1 MTTQAGPRTAAE
13 AADGQR
19 IVPGPRGVPLLG
31 NMPEFGKD
39 PLAFFERLRE
49 RGDFVSWQFGPSP
62 ALFIAHPDTIGELL
76 TEIERTF
83 DQPDLGIAFRTL
95 LGNGVVVAK
104 GADWRRKRS
113 LVQPSVRPKQVRSYA
128 ATMAECAVALADRW
142 SDGQRVDVKKE
153 MAALTQLIAVRT
165 IFGVDT
171 AADAEVIGRA
181 MDVAQKE
188 IGAEFSGIGALL
200 PDWVPTP
207 GRARIKK
214 AAAVIDAEVGRVV
227 ARHRDGDTERPDL
240 LSRLLAAQDETGAHL
255 SDEEIRDETVTLYI
269 GGHET
274 TSSTLVWAWHLL
286 SRNPRVRA
294 ALAEEL
300 DRVLGDREPG
310 FEDYAQ
316 LTYTQAVVKETL
328 RLYPTIWL
336 LTGIAKE
343 GAVLGG
349 RPVPPGTRVWSSQ
362 WATHRDARWFGDPEE
377 FRPERWGTAVPGTS
391 GEDGAADGESAEG
404 KGAEEIPEYAWF
416 PFGGGPRVCLG
427 TRFAMVEAVLVLAVL
442 ARRFHL
448 DLDPGEIRPV
458 PSLTLQP
465 DRDVLATVRAR
476 PGRPVGEDADPGPDG
491 SGEATTAGGTGAV
504 GETLAA
510 DDSATADETTA
521 G

>member
-1 MTTQAGPRTAAE
+1 MTTHTGPDAGTRDGERPTGTPARGPAAFVE
-13 AADGQR
+13 
-19 IVPGPRGVPLLG
+19 GPRGVPLLG
-31 NMPEFGKD
+31 NLPAFGKD
-39 PLAFFERLRE
+39 PLAFFEQLRD
-49 RGDFVSWQFGPSP
+49 RGDFVRWRFGRSR
-62 ALFIAHPDTIGELL
+62 ALFIAHPDNIGELL
-76 TEIERTF
+76 TEVERTF

-128 ATMAECAVALADRW
+128 ATMAECAVGLADRW
-142 SDGQRVDVKKE
+142 TDGQRIDIKKE

-171 AADAEVIGRA
+171 AADAESIGRA

-200 PDWVPTP
+200 PDWIPTP
-207 GRARIKK
+207 GRARIKR
-214 AAAVIDAEVGRVV
+214 ATAVIDAEVSRIVS
-227 ARHRDGDTERPDL
+227 RHRDGDTERPDL
-240 LSRLLAAQDETGAHL
+240 LSRLLAARDETGTRL
-255 SDEEIRDETVTLYI
+255 SDREIRDETVTLYI

-286 SRNPRVRA
+286 SRNPRVRD
-294 ALAEEL
+294 ALTEEL
-300 DRVLGDREPG
+300 DRVLADHEPG
-310 FEDYAQ
+310 YDDYAS

-336 LTGIAKE
+336 ITGLAKE
-343 GAVLGG
+343 GATIGG
-349 RPVPPGTRVWSSQ
+349 TPVPAGTRVWSSQ
-362 WATHRDARWFGDPEE
+362 WATHRDPRWYGDPEA
-377 FRPERWGTAVPGTS
+377 FRPERWLT
-391 GEDGAADGESAEG
+391 GEQEGRKGDEPAEGAAG
-404 KGAEEIPEYAWF
+404 EIPEYAWF

-427 TRFAMVEAVLVLAVL
+427 TRFALVEAVLVLAVL

-448 DLDPGEIRPV
+448 DVTADGIRPV

-476 PGRPVGEDADPGPDG
+476 
-491 SGEATTAGGTGAV
+491 
-504 GETLAA
+504 
-510 DDSATADETTA
+510 DSRD
-521 G
+521 

>member
-1 MTTQAGPRTAAE
+1 MTTQAGPAAAE
-13 AADGQR
+13 RATDGQK

-31 NMPEFGKD
+31 NLPEFGKD

-49 RGDFVSWQFGPSP
+49 RGDFVSWRFGRGR
-62 ALFIAHPDTIGELL
+62 ALFIAHPETIGELL
-76 TEIERTF
+76 TEVERTF

-171 AADAEVIGRA
+171 AADADAIGRA
-181 MDVAQKE
+181 MDIAQKE

-207 GRARIKK
+207 GRARIKR
-214 AAAVIDAEVGRVV
+214 ATAVIDAEVSRVV
-227 ARHRDGDTERPDL
+227 ARHRDGDTDRPDL
-240 LSRLLAAQDETGAHL
+240 LSRLLAARDETGAHL
-255 SDEEIRDETVTLYI
+255 SDQEIRDETVTLYI

-286 SRNPRVRA
+286 SHNPRVGA
-294 ALAEEL
+294 ALTEEL
-300 DRVLGDREPG
+300 DRVLGDEPG
-310 FEDYAQ
+310 FDDYAR

-336 LTGIAKE
+336 LTGIARE

-349 RPVPPGTRVWSSQ
+349 MPIPSGTRVWSSQ
-362 WATHRDARWFGDPEE
+362 WATHRDARWFTDPEE
-377 FRPERWGTAVPGTS
+377 FRPERWGATGGEVP
-391 GEDGAADGESAEG
+391 
-404 KGAEEIPEYAWF
+404 EEIPEYAWF

-442 ARRFHL
+442 ARRFRL
-448 DLDPGEIRPV
+448 ELDPGEIRPV

-465 DRDVLATVRAR
+465 DREVFATVRAR
-476 PGRPVGEDADPGPDG
+476 ADRPTRNAR
-491 SGEATTAGGTGAV
+491 
-504 GETLAA
+504 
-510 DDSATADETTA
+510 
-521 G
+521 

>member
-1 MTTQAGPRTAAE
+1 MTTQAGPAAVEETAG
-13 AADGQR
+13 GQK

-31 NMPEFGKD
+31 NLPEFGKD
-39 PLAFFERLRE
+39 PLAFFERLRA
-49 RGDFVSWQFGPSP
+49 RGDFVSWRFGRGD
-62 ALFIAHPDTIGELL
+62 ALFIAHPETIGELL
-76 TEIERTF
+76 TEVERTF

-95 LGNGVVVAK
+95 LGDGVVVAK

-128 ATMAECAVALADRW
+128 ATMAECAIALADRW
-142 SDGQRVDVKKE
+142 SDGQRVDIKKE

-171 AADAEVIGRA
+171 AADAEAIGRA

-207 GRARIKK
+207 GRARIKR
-214 AAAVIDAEVGRVV
+214 ATAVIDAEVSRVV

-240 LSRLLAAQDETGAHL
+240 LSRLLAAQDETRARL
-255 SDEEIRDETVTLYI
+255 SDREIRDETVTLYI

-286 SRNPRVRA
+286 SHNPRVRET
-294 ALAEEL
+294 LTEEL
-300 DRVLGDREPG
+300 DRVLGDHEPG
-310 FEDYAQ
+310 FDDYAR

-343 GAVLGG
+343 GATLGG
-349 RPVPPGTRVWSSQ
+349 MPIAPGTRVWSSQ
-362 WATHRDARWFGDPEE
+362 WATHRDGRWYTDPEE
-377 FRPERWGTAVPGTS
+377 FRPERWGAVE
-391 GEDGAADGESAEG
+391 GEP
-404 KGAEEIPEYAWF
+404 AEEIPEYAWF

-442 ARRFHL
+442 ARRFRL

-465 DRDVLATVRAR
+465 DREVLATVRAR
-476 PGRPVGEDADPGPDG
+476 GAGEDG
-491 SGEATTAGGTGAV
+491 SAPAV
-504 GETLAA
+504 
-510 DDSATADETTA
+510 
-521 G
+521 

>member
-1 MTTQAGPRTAAE
+1 MTVVGGAAAYGA
-13 AADGQR
+13 AADGTTDGQK

-31 NMPEFGKD
+31 NLPEFGKD
-39 PLAFFERLRE
+39 PLAFFERLRA
-49 RGDFVSWQFGPSP
+49 RGDFVSWRFGRGR

-76 TEIERTF
+76 TEVERTF

-95 LGNGVVVAK
+95 LGHGVVVAK

-171 AADAEVIGRA
+171 AADAEAIGRA

-188 IGAEFSGIGALL
+188 IGAEFSGLGALL

-207 GRARIKK
+207 GRARVKR
-214 AAAVIDAEVGRVV
+214 ATAVIDAEVSRIV

-255 SDEEIRDETVTLYI
+255 SDREIRDETVTLYI

-286 SRNPRVRA
+286 SHNPRVRT
-294 ALAEEL
+294 ALTEEL
-300 DRVLGDREPG
+300 DRVLGDHEPG
-310 FEDYAQ
+310 FDDYAR
-316 LTYTQAVVKETL
+316 LTYTQAIVKETL

-343 GAVLGG
+343 GAVLGAT
-349 RPVPPGTRVWSSQ
+349 PIPPGTRVWSSQ
-362 WATHRDARWFGDPEE
+362 WATHRDARWFTDPEE
-377 FRPERWGTAVPGTS
+377 FRPERWGTTE
-391 GEDGAADGESAEG
+391 GEP
-404 KGAEEIPEYAWF
+404 AEEIPEYAWF

-442 ARRFHL
+442 ARRFRL

-465 DRDVLATVRAR
+465 DREVLATVRSRA
-476 PGRPVGEDADPGPDG
+476 GR
-491 SGEATTAGGTGAV
+491 
-504 GETLAA
+504 
-510 DDSATADETTA
+510 
-521 G
+521 

>member
-1 MTTQAGPRTAAE
+1 MTTQAGSAAVE
-13 AADGQR
+13 ETADGHS

-31 NMPEFGKD
+31 NLPEFGKD
-39 PLAFFERLRE
+39 PLAFFEQLRE
-49 RGDFVSWQFGPSP
+49 RGDFVSWRFGPGP

-76 TEIERTF
+76 TEVERTF

-128 ATMAECAVALADRW
+128 ATMAECAIALADRW
-142 SDGQRVDVKKE
+142 SDGQRIDIKKE

-171 AADAEVIGRA
+171 AADAEAIGRA

-207 GRARIKK
+207 GRARIKR
-214 AAAVIDAEVGRVV
+214 ATAVIDAEVSRVV
-227 ARHRDGDTERPDL
+227 ARHREGDTERPDL

-255 SDEEIRDETVTLYI
+255 SDQEIRDETVTLYI

-286 SRNPRVRA
+286 SHNPRVRET
-294 ALAEEL
+294 LAEEL
-300 DRVLGDREPG
+300 DRVLGDHEPG
-310 FEDYAQ
+310 FDDYAR

-343 GAVLGG
+343 GATLGG
-349 RPVPPGTRVWSSQ
+349 MPIARGTRVWSSQ
-362 WATHRDARWFGDPEE
+362 WATHRDGRWFTDPEE
-377 FRPERWGTAVPGTS
+377 FRPERWGTAE
-391 GEDGAADGESAEG
+391 GEA
-404 KGAEEIPEYAWF
+404 AEEIPEYAWF

-427 TRFAMVEAVLVLAVL
+427 TRFAMVEAVLILAVL
-442 ARRFHL
+442 ARRFRL

-465 DRDVLATVRAR
+465 DREVHATVRAR
-476 PGRPVGEDADPGPDG
+476 AE
-491 SGEATTAGGTGAV
+491 E
-504 GETLAA
+504 
-510 DDSATADETTA
+510 
-521 G
+521 